1 MRYLTSWYSGEEE
14 SDEVIEIVKNSA
26 MERRE
31 YKVPGA
37 NKENKN

>member
-1 MRYLTSWYSGEEE
+1 M
-14 SDEVIEIVKNSA
+14 NSA

-37 NKENKN
+37 NEENKK